1 MNMNSAMDY
10 VFILVAV
17 LLIVPILVNYVM
29 TYILQLSGIAL
40 LVSVPVVTFVVIFLL
55 KQAMKEDYPEV
66 FESFSTFLI
75 TFAFAAIILYAIKDM
90 LSMGVITVIT
100 TLLAMII
107 AYVGPEE
114 FLDAFRDII
123 YRIRYR

>member
-1 MNMNSAMDY
+1 
-10 VFILVAV
+10 
-17 LLIVPILVNYVM
+17 
-29 TYILQLSGIAL
+29 
-40 LVSVPVVTFVVIFLL
+40 
-55 KQAMKEDYPEV
+55 MKEDYPEV